1 MRVNLPVTQKA
12 YDFPADQTLISVTD
26 AKGRITY
33 ANNNF
38 VAVSGYTREELLG
51 QPHNI
56 VRHPDMPEEAFRDMW
71 QTILHEGRPWT
82 ALVKNRRKN
91 GDHYW
96 VRANATPVREGEQ
109 IVGFLSVRT
118 RPTAEEIAAAEALY
132 ARMRAE
138 EEAGRKLTYRL
149 QNGEVVRNAWWA
161 ALARRLTPGVAGRVI
176 VGAVLA
182 ALAPVAA
189 EAVAVSLGWG
199 ATATLIASLAAAAL
213 VVLAV
218 AAFAYRHIARPIQR
232 IVWQAEHLA
241 SGDLVEPIVIDT
253 HGPLRRIQLSLQ
265 QVEVGVRTV
274 VRDIRHEVGN
284 LRGGTQEIAAGNQDL
299 SHRTETAASNLERTA
314 ASMEEIHGTTQETA
328 RLTNEGVALVQ
339 ETQAK
344 AEQASTAVT
353 GMASTMREITDSS
366 QRITDIIQVIEGV
379 AFQTNILALNAAVEA
394 ARAGEAG
401 RGFAVVAGEVRAL
414 AQRTGEA
421 AKQIRQLITESRE
434 RVLAGDARAAEA
446 AAHMQQVREA
456 VERVAQV
463 LQDIRHSADEQ
474 SRGVAQIAEAL
485 ANLDSV
491 TQQNAAMVEE
501 LAAAAISLD
510 EQVQVVHGTIRVF
523 RLKPDDKLLVKEDAV
538 RLREVNAAKSDPNQL
553 DFDSAIKAHQQ
564 WRIKLRNAILKGEK
578 LDVATIRRDDCCA
591 VGKWIYGEGGRRYGN
606 LPLFSTLVE
615 QHKTFHL
622 ETGRVAE
629 LINAGKKE
637 EADRLLQGESAF
649 IRAGRAVVDTLQKL
663 KQAVQGAVK
672 SASIQTRHADAATA
686 AVTAAPIAPQPLPG
700 VSRAAPPTPKTSTP
714 SGVGT
719 ASAAAGSADSG
730 EWETF

>member
-26 AKGRITY
+26 VKGRITY

-71 QTILHEGRPWT
+71 HTILEKGRPWT
-82 ALVKNRRKN
+82 GIVKNRRKN

-96 VRANATPVREGEQ
+96 VRANATPVREGQE

-118 RPTAEEIAAAEALY
+118 KATEEEIAAAEALY

-138 EEAGRKLTYRL
+138 AERGQLRTRL
-149 QNGEVVRNAWWA
+149 EGGEVVRAGWLFALGRKLRPGLRGRILIAVALSGLLPVVGHVIDWPWWGDALSA
-161 ALARRLTPGVAGRVI
+161 AVMVALS
-176 VGAVLA
+176 AVL
-182 ALAPVAA
+182 L
-189 EAVAVSLGWG
+189 EF
-199 ATATLIASLAAAAL
+199 T
-213 VVLAV
+213 
-218 AAFAYRHIARPIQR
+218 FMRPLRR
-232 IVWQAEHLA
+232 IVRQAEHLA
-241 SGDLVEPIVIDT
+241 SGDLVEPVVVDAE
-253 HGPLRRIQLSLQ
+253 HELRRIQLALQ

-274 VRDIRHEVGN
+274 VRDIRHEVAN

-299 SHRTETAASNLERTA
+299 SHRTENAAASLEQTA
-314 ASMEEIHGTTQETA
+314 ASMEEINGTTQETA
-328 RLTNEGVALVQ
+328 RLADQGVALARQ
-339 ETQAK
+339 TLELAR
-344 AEQASTAVT
+344 AGSEAV
-353 GMASTMREITDSS
+353 GALSGTMREITDSS

-434 RVLAGDARAAEA
+434 RVLAGDARTAEA
-446 AAHMQQVREA
+446 NERMAAVMEA
-456 VERVAQV
+456 VQRVARMFEDVQ
-463 LQDIRHSADEQ
+463 HSANEQ
-474 SRGVAQIAEAL
+474 TQGVAQIAEAI
-485 ANLDSV
+485 ASLDSI

-501 LAAAAISLD
+501 LAAAAVSLD
-510 EQVQVVHGTIRVF
+510 EQVGVVHGTIRVF
-523 RLKPDDKLLVKEDAV
+523 RLTPKDKLLVKEDAV
-538 RLREVNAAKSDPNQL
+538 ALRKQAQAHATDPDQL
-553 DFDSAIKAHQQ
+553 DFDAAIKAHQQ
-564 WRIKLRNAILKGEK
+564 WRIRLRNAILKGEK

-591 VGKWIYGEGGRRYGN
+591 VGKWIYGAGGRQWGN
-606 LPLFSTLVE
+606 LPLFPTLVE
-615 QHKTFHL
+615 QHKKFHQ
-622 ETGRVAE
+622 ETGHIAE
-629 LINAGKKE
+629 LVNAGKMD
-637 EADRLLQGESAF
+637 EANRLLQGESAF

-663 KQAVQGAVK
+663 KAMVQGQAK
-672 SASIQTRHADAATA
+672 SAQIQ
-686 AVTAAPIAPQPLPG
+686 Q
-700 VSRAAPPTPKTSTP
+700 RAAPPAPKALPATPKP
-714 SGVGT
+714 
-719 ASAAAGSADSG
+719 AAAPRPGGGAAAKPAPATTADDG

>member
-26 AKGRITY
+26 VKGRITY

-56 VRHPDMPEEAFRDMW
+56 IRHPDMPQEAYRDMW
-71 QTILHEGRPWT
+71 QTILHDGRPWT

-118 RPTAEEIAAAEALY
+118 KPTAEEIAAAEALY

-161 ALARRLTPGVAGRVI
+161 ALARRFTPGLAGRVI
-176 VGAVLA
+176 GGTVLA
-182 ALAPVAA
+182 GAAPLLTAA
-189 EAVAVSLGWG
+189 WADAAGW
-199 ATATLIASLAAAAL
+199 SAAAAWWAAAG
-213 VVLAV
+213 VAVLIVAIV
-218 AAFAYRHIARPIQR
+218 AAFAYRDIVRPIRR
-232 IVWQAEHLA
+232 IVRQAEHLA
-241 SGDLVEPIVIDT
+241 SGDLVEPIVVDT
-253 HGPLRRIQLSLQ
+253 HGTLKRIQLSLQ

-663 KQAVQGAVK
+663 KQAVQGVVK
-672 SASIQTRHADAATA
+672 SAAIQAQRAAPA
-686 AVTAAPIAPQPLPG
+686 ARLAAPASVTAASSHA
-700 VSRAAPPTPKTSTP
+700 SRPAAQAAAPGTPKAATTP
-714 SGVGT
+714 
-719 ASAAAGSADSG
+719 AAAPATTAED

>member
-1 MRVNLPVTQKA
+1 MRVNLPVTQNRF
-12 YDFPADQTLISVTD
+12 DFPPDQTLISVTD
-26 AKGRITY
+26 VKGRITY

-38 VAVSGYTREELLG
+38 VAVSGFTRDELLG

-56 VRHPDMPEEAFRDMW
+56 VRHPDMPMEAYRDMW

-82 ALVKNRRKN
+82 AIVKNRRKN

-118 RPTAEEIAAAEALY
+118 KPTEAEIEAAQALY

-138 EEAGRKLTYRL
+138 EEAGRPLTYRL

-161 ALARRLTPGVAGRVI
+161 KAWRTLRPGLAGRVVWGSAVCATMPLALLVWLAAGGMPVAQAAGWAGALAVALI
-176 VGAVLA
+176 GAV
-182 ALAPVAA
+182 
-189 EAVAVSLGWG
+189 
-199 ATATLIASLAAAAL
+199 AAL
-213 VVLAV
+213 VRIEFVQPL
-218 AAFAYRHIARPIQR
+218 RRIAR
-232 IVWQAEHLA
+232 QAEHLA
-241 SGDLVEPIVIDT
+241 AGDLVEPVVVDT
-253 HGPLRRIQLSLQ
+253 RDEMRRIQLLLQ

-274 VRDIRHEVGN
+274 VRDIRHEVAN

-299 SHRTETAASNLERTA
+299 SHRTENAASSLERTA
-314 ASMEEIHGTTQETA
+314 ASMEEINGTTQETA
-328 RLTNEGVALVQ
+328 RLAGEGVQLVQ
-339 ETQAK
+339 QTQVLA
-344 AEQASTAVT
+344 AQGATAV
-353 GMASTMREITDSS
+353 GSMADTMRGITESS

-401 RGFAVVAGEVRAL
+401 RGFAVVASEVRAL

-446 AAHMQQVREA
+446 AANVQQVQQA
-456 VERVAQV
+456 VERVARV
-463 LQDIRHSADEQ
+463 LEDIHHSAREQ
-474 SRGVAQIAEAL
+474 SAGVGQIAEAL
-485 ANLDSV
+485 ANLDSI

-510 EQVQVVHGTIRVF
+510 EQVQTVHGTIRVF
-523 RLKPDDKLLVKEDAV
+523 RLTPKDKLLVHEDATQLRKAAAA
-538 RLREVNAAKSDPNQL
+538 RLDVDHL
-553 DFDSAIKAHQQ
+553 DFDAAIKAHQQ

-591 VGKWIYGEGGRRYGN
+591 VGKWIYGGGGRQYGQ

-615 QHKTFHL
+615 QHKQFHL
-622 ETGRVAE
+622 ETGRIAE
-629 LINAGKKE
+629 LVNAGKMD
-637 EADRLLQGESAF
+637 EANRLLQGESPF

-663 KQAVQGAVK
+663 KAAVQGAAK
-672 SASIQTRHADAATA
+672 SAALQTQRAGQ
-686 AVTAAPIAPQPLPG
+686 AVARLAAPAAA
-700 VSRAAPPTPKTSTP
+700 AAPATPKAAKAAAP
-714 SGVGT
+714 GPK
-719 ASAAAGSADSG
+719 SAAPAAADD